1 MQSKKIF
8 KTLKLVESKYV
19 LFAANDDFYGTDAS
33 EGSVA
38 LDFEIVD
45 GAEGRFVIDGSTG
58 QLSVAS
64 SSDVDLSGILVVQ
77 SGIHVEEVE
86 TQGPPYDTPN
96 CFMANKLD
104 SQRYGGGRDLSSN

>member
-1 MQSKKIF
+1 MGGDTKIG
-8 KTLKLVESKYV
+8 TPI
-19 LFAANDDFYGTDAS
+19 AATDDFYGTDAS

-77 SGIHVEEVE
+77 RCCE
-86 TQGPPYDTPN
+86 
-96 CFMANKLD
+96 
-104 SQRYGGGRDLSSN
+104 